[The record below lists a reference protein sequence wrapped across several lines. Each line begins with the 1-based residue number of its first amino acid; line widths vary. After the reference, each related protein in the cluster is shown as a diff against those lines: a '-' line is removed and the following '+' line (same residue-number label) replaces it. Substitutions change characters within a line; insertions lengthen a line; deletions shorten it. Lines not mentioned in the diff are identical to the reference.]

1 MKLRVILLVFLIP
14 GLATALDHDDERF
27 GLRDIFE
34 LEWASDPQIA
44 PNGSRIIYVRNFMD
58 IMKDVRRSHLWIVS
72 ADGTDHRPLTTG
84 NGNDFSPR
92 WSPDG
97 ERLAYA
103 SSSDGS
109 TQLYMRWMDSGV
121 TAISESE
128 QYYQRFSAER
138 SRAHSRSL
146 ARDRS
151 PAEPA
156 HGEGRPYLEMV
167 RNLRR
172 RDR

>member
-72 ADGTDHRPLTTG
+72 ADGTDHRSLTTG

-128 QYYQRFSAER
+128 QYYQALQC
-138 SRAHSRSL
+138 RALSCAFPEPRAGSQPGR
-146 ARDRS
+146 ASSWRRS
-151 PAEPA
+151 PIS
-156 HGEGRPYLEMV
+156 
-167 RNLRR
+167 
-172 RDR
+172 